1 MKKVTNELEIGGGVA
16 SIRQKYKGAH
26 GGKSKINY
34 AVVKESTKKSIS
46 SGSGEKGV
54 SEEKIIIKKESQ
66 SSRIV
71 GGSPAQTSSK
81 ITTKT
86 VIQAVSKKM
95 LFPDPCKPVTPITF
109 IIIPF
114 NYYF

>member
-71 GGSPAQTSSK
+71 GDSPAQTSSK

-86 VIQAVSKKM
+86 VIQ
-95 LFPDPCKPVTPITF
+95 
-109 IIIPF
+109 
-114 NYYF
+114 

>member
-54 SEEKIIIKKESQ
+54 SEEK
-66 SSRIV
+66 
-71 GGSPAQTSSK
+71 
-81 ITTKT
+81 
-86 VIQAVSKKM
+86 
-95 LFPDPCKPVTPITF
+95 
-109 IIIPF
+109 
-114 NYYF
+114 